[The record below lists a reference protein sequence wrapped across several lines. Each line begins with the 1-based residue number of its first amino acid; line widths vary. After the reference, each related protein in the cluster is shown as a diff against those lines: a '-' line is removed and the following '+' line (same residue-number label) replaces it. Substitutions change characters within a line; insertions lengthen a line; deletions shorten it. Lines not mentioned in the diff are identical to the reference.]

1 MWHRNDIAVIVAE
14 EADYVTAEDTYHRL
28 RKKRVGWM
36 RRFYSL
42 RRIPVLTSLRRR
54 VSMWNIRNELG
65 KYIRGGRLIP
75 HNRNVLFKR

>member
-1 MWHRNDIAVIVAE
+1 MWHRNNIATIVAE
-14 EADYVTAEDTYHRL
+14 EPDYVTAEDTYHRL

-36 RRFYSL
+36 RRFYNF

-65 KYIRGGRLIP
+65 KHIRRGRLIP
-75 HNRNVLFKR
+75 YNQSVFFKR